1 MRYLKFVLPLI
12 LLACIDLAF
21 QLGAWEPL
29 ASPQSHAGMSISL
42 KRALDTPA
50 FAHIDLVTLGSSRP
64 VYGIDHE
71 ALTRAASARG
81 LVYANLSVP
90 GMHWMS
96 LGVIT
101 DWLALHHP
109 EVQGGIIALAVQ
121 DFLAPGNGSYEL
133 GIAYPFHTMAE
144 IPWMKEHVAFDWHD
158 PSTYGLYSGLFEYHE
173 DVQDLVAHPLHRRKL
188 LRWFHAR
195 PSQQV
200 LQANA
205 DETTSLCS
213 AGISKLSDCATMA
226 ARDPSLAAKL
236 APQCR
241 VLEDVA
247 KSRYDLRP
255 YLDARE
261 PLPARLAKARDLIR
275 AQLRELHWKIPP
287 VVVLMPMHD
296 AWLRDAMPQGTH
308 AWALHVLAPLVADG
322 TIRVLDETDLF
333 NSESGTDCSAFFD
346 FYHNNVSGREK
357 LMQRLLPQLLADLS
371 PEAPISK
378 SPSRTTDTCHA
389 PDQSAAGFSYS
400 VAAPGSRRR
409 GCQSA
414 PRL

>member
-1 MRYLKFVLPLI
+1 MPALIKRYLKFILPLI
-12 LLACIDLAF
+12 AVACLDLLF

-29 ASPQSHAGMSISL
+29 ASPESHAGMSISL

-101 DWLALHHP
+101 HWLARHHP
-109 EVQGGIIALAVQ
+109 EVQGGVIALAVQ

-133 GIAYPFHTMAE
+133 GIAYPFRTFSE
-144 IPWMKEHVAFDWHD
+144 IPWMAEHVPFDWHD
-158 PSTYGLYSGLFEYHE
+158 PATYGLYSGLFEYHE
-173 DVQDLVAHPLHRRKL
+173 DVQDLVAHPVHRRKL

-195 PSQQV
+195 TPQKV

-205 DETTSLCS
+205 DETTGLCS

-226 ARDPSLAAKL
+226 TRDPALAEKL

-241 VLEDVA
+241 VLEGAA
-247 KSRYDLRP
+247 KSRDDLSP
-255 YLDARE
+255 YQDDRT
-261 PLPARLAKARDLIR
+261 PPPSNLAEARDLIR
-275 AQLRELHWKIPP
+275 TQLRGLRWKIPP
-287 VVVLMPMHD
+287 VIVLMPMHD
-296 AWLRDAMPQGTH
+296 AWLRDAMPQGAH
-308 AWALHVLAPLVADG
+308 AWALRVLAPLVADG
-322 TIRVLDETDLF
+322 TIRLLDETDIF
-333 NSESGTDCSAFFD
+333 NSDSGTDCSAFFD
-346 FYHNNVSGREK
+346 FYHNNVSGRER
-357 LMQRLLPQLLADLS
+357 LMHAIMPSLQADLLDK
-371 PEAPISK
+371 A
-378 SPSRTTDTCHA
+378 
-389 PDQSAAGFSYS
+389 
-400 VAAPGSRRR
+400 V
-409 GCQSA
+409 
-414 PRL
+414 L